1 MNDKFNGNGNVID
14 RPFLYDYN
22 ETMKLLGKQNYFW
35 LLTPEHEYSK
45 EFDEI
50 MNAHFECDKYG
61 LLAKSVRSILY
72 DFIFDFFALGVI
84 VGKRIEREKKQ
95 EKRCKRD

>member
-1 MNDKFNGNGNVID
+1 
-14 RPFLYDYN
+14 
-22 ETMKLLGKQNYFW
+22 MKLLGKQNYFW

-50 MNAHFECDKYG
+50 MNAHFECDSYG
-61 LLAKSVRSILY
+61 KLAKSVRSILY
-72 DFIFDFFALGVI
+72 DFILDFFALGVI
-84 VGKRIEREKKQ
+84 VGKKIEREKKQ